1 MIIPASVRNKGV
13 CFDKAYHD
21 FVIYAKFM
29 FSLPTLNILKVLFV
43 AKELFEVASF
53 HSFQENL
60 VKIVISKPFEKA
72 YAASVSPK
80 GYK

>member
-1 MIIPASVRNKGV
+1 MRNKGV

-21 FVIYAKFM
+21 FVIYAEFI
-29 FSLPTLNILKVLFV
+29 FSLPTLNISKVLFE
-43 AKELFEVASF
+43 AKKLFEVASF

-60 VKIVISKPFEKA
+60 FKTVISKPPEKVN
-72 YAASVSPK
+72 VSPK